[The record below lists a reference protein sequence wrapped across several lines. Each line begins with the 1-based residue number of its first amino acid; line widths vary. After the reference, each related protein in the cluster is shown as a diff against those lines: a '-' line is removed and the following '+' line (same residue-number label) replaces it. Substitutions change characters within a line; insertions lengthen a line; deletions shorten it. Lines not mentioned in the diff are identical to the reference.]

1 MYIYVCMYIYICMYV
16 WLWMYIYIHICMY
29 VCMYIYIN
37 GCKSKYKV
45 RNKVRDHTRSIP
57 PFHTSVPYL
66 FEGSV
71 PYLCSIPL
79 FHTSDPYYYLFMYVR
94 TCAIWFHMCMQIHEH
109 TIHTW
114 VHTRKTTFTMPKPC
128 DWIGKPVL
136 RLQLLPTL
144 LMRLAA
150 VGWQSKNGLL
160 WPSLSTCGRFAPAP
174 LIVASRCGT
183 AVLYDGRDALSC
195 CQLAV

>member
-1 MYIYVCMYIYICMYV
+1 MYLYVYIYIYTYSDSYV
-16 WLWMYIYIHICMY
+16 YTCNYLHIIIW
-29 VCMYIYIN
+29 VQVKIQ
-37 GCKSKYKV
+37 GPEQGPGPHPF
-45 RNKVRDHTRSIP
+45 HTPVPYLRSIP
-57 PFHTSVPYL
+57 VWRIRSIPLFHTSVPYL
-66 FEGSV
+66 W
-71 PYLCSIPL
+71 SIS
-79 FHTSDPYYYLFMYVR
+79 FDLFMYVR
-94 TCAIWFHMCMQIHEH
+94 TCAIWFHMCMQMHER

-160 WPSLSTCGRFAPAP
+160 WPSLSTCAG
-174 LIVASRCGT
+174 LH
-183 AVLYDGRDALSC
+183 LYRW
-195 CQLAV
+195 

>member
-1 MYIYVCMYIYICMYV
+1 MGASQNTRSGTRSGTTPVPYP
-16 WLWMYIYIHICMY
+16 
-29 VCMYIYIN
+29 
-37 GCKSKYKV
+37 
-45 RNKVRDHTRSIP
+45 RSIP
-57 PFHTSVPYL
+57 PFHTCLKDPFHTSVPYL
-66 FEGSV
+66 W
-71 PYLCSIPL
+71 SI
-79 FHTSDPYYYLFMYVR
+79 SYYLLMYVR
-94 TCAIWFHMCMQIHEH
+94 TCAIWFHMCMQKHEH

-114 VHTRKTTFTMPKPC
+114 VHTRKTTFTMLKPC
-128 DWIGKPVL
+128 DWIGKRVL

-160 WPSLSTCGRFAPAP
+160 WPSLSTCGRFAPVP

>member
-1 MYIYVCMYIYICMYV
+1 MYLWWILYYIYIY
-16 WLWMYIYIHICMY
+16 YIYI
-29 VCMYIYIN
+29 YIWVQVKIQ
-37 GCKSKYKV
+37 GPEQGPGPHPF
-45 RNKVRDHTRSIP
+45 HTPVPYLRSIP
-57 PFHTSVPYL
+57 VWRIRSIPLFHTSVPYL
-66 FEGSV
+66 W
-71 PYLCSIPL
+71 SI
-79 FHTSDPYYYLFMYVR
+79 SYYLFMYVR

-160 WPSLSTCGRFAPAP
+160 WPSLSTCGRFAPVP